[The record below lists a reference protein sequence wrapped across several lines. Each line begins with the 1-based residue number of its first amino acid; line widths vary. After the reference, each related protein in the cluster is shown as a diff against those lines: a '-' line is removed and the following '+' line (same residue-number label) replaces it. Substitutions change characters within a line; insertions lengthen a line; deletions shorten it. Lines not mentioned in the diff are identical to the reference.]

1 MNRNT
6 RTLIVLLVAVIVAG
20 IATFGVY
27 RAVQRMPVREVE
39 VAHTYVIVATR
50 PLAMGVRLAP
60 ADLKVVPWPARAPLA
75 GAHATVDEVVNRG
88 VISAVLENEPVTEA
102 KLAPLEAGAGLPPT
116 IPPGMRAISVR
127 VNEVVGVAGFVVP
140 GTHVDLYVTLKRTN
154 ESETRIVVSN
164 VQVLT
169 AGTRYDQEK
178 AKSGEAMPSS
188 VVTLLMAPEDAERTV
203 LASSEGQIMLAL
215 RNPLDAAATATRGTR
230 TGSLFVGE
238 QTHVAA
244 PAAPSRPKAVAAPP
258 APVAAPVVPPPLPPP
273 PYVVEAIRA
282 AKRSAE
288 PIR

>member
-1 MNRNT
+1 
-6 RTLIVLLVAVIVAG
+6 
-20 IATFGVY
+20 
-27 RAVQRMPVREVE
+27 
-39 VAHTYVIVATR
+39 
-50 PLAMGVRLAP
+50 
-60 ADLKVVPWPARAPLA
+60 
-75 GAHATVDEVVNRG
+75 
-88 VISAVLENEPVTEA
+88 
-102 KLAPLEAGAGLPPT
+102 
-116 IPPGMRAISVR
+116 
-127 VNEVVGVAGFVVP
+127 
-140 GTHVDLYVTLKRTN
+140 
-154 ESETRIVVSN
+154 
-164 VQVLT
+164 VLT